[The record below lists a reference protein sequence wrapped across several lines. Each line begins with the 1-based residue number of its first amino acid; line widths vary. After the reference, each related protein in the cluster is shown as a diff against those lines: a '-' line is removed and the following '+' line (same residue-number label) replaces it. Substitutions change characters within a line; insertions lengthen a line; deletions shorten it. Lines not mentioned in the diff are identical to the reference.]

1 MIQVELFD
9 EFKRDFKRLAKKF
22 RTLPEELE
30 ELITALE
37 ISPEQGTDLGSG
49 LHKIRLGSKSKGG
62 GNSGG
67 FRVITYYIEKIGE
80 DEIVYLVTIYD
91 KSEFSTIQKN
101 DLMKIIQDALG

>member
-1 MIQVELFD
+1 MTQVELFD

-30 ELITALE
+30 ELITLLE
-37 ISPEQGTDLGSG
+37 TNPEQGTDLGSG
-49 LHKIRLGSKSKGG
+49 LRKIRLGSKSKGG
-62 GNSGG
+62 GKSGG
-67 FRVITYYIEKIGE
+67 FRVITYYIEKVDN

-101 DLMKIIQDALG
+101 DLMKIIQDALR